1 MHLEVARMF
10 VASGVQ
16 AACYIRI
23 AELFHTRSVHNVC
36 SARRAKAPATLAA
49 DGEHA
54 ATIRVLAFDSAGA
67 WLLSA
72 DDSKTARLWRTAD
85 WTVAHTL

>member
-1 MHLEVARMF
+1 LL
-10 VASGVQ
+10 
-16 AACYIRI
+16 C
-23 AELFHTRSVHNVC
+23 
-36 SARRAKAPATLAA
+36 RAKEPATLAA

>member
-1 MHLEVARMF
+1 M
-10 VASGVQ
+10 
-16 AACYIRI
+16 
-23 AELFHTRSVHNVC
+23 RSAHHVC
-36 SARRAKAPATLAA
+36 SACRAKAAAKLAG
-49 DGEHA
+49 DGEHT